1 MVLPP
6 KLTDIPEKEEKIEEI
21 EPLQEDPQ
29 YLPKVKHI
37 IRGINVL
44 NQFGEDRSEP
54 VNVVENYLDSQLE
67 QGYRLFYVQH
77 LRSNMSPEGNTVMSE
92 QMLYVLVKS

>member
-6 KLTDIPEKEEKIEEI
+6 KLTDIPEKEEKIEEV
-21 EPLQEDPQ
+21 EPLQSEE

-37 IRGINVL
+37 IRGLNVL
-44 NQFGEDRSEP
+44 GQFGEDRSEP
-54 VNVVENYLDSQLE
+54 VSVVENYLDSQLE

>member
-21 EPLQEDPQ
+21 EPLQSEE
-29 YLPKVKHI
+29 YLPNVKHI
-37 IRGINVL
+37 IRGLNVL
-44 NQFGEDRSEP
+44 GQFGEDRSEP
-54 VNVVENYLDSQLE
+54 VSVVENYLDSQLE